1 MNVTIGE
8 RGVDE
13 LTDDD
18 LVQWFNTQTGG
29 YNLRDTT
36 AAVWVAIMRSL
47 DQQGPP
53 MTVRGLFYACENVYH
68 VAPKTEGGY
77 RQVAYHILQMRR
89 RHVLPY
95 HFIADHT
102 RWVRKPASYSGLRAY
117 LEHGRRAYR
126 RALWD
131 NQDAYVELWCEKDAV
146 AGILSDVTT
155 EWDVPLLVVR
165 GYSSETF
172 AYNAAETIKAQSKP
186 VYLYYFGDYDPS
198 GLNITE
204 DIQRKL
210 EGFGAWFTF
219 ERVAVTREQ
228 IEDWDLPTRPPKRT
242 DKRAKGWRDQCVEID
257 AVPANVLRELAER
270 CIRQHI
276 DDDAYA
282 ETLQTEE
289 LERDTLAKLAQFG
302 TSTNFGKVN

>member
-8 RGVDE
+8 HHVDQ
-13 LTDDD
+13 LSDGD
-18 LVQWFNTQTGG
+18 LVRWFNTQTGG
-29 YNLRDTT
+29 YRLRDDT
-36 AAVWVAIMRSL
+36 AAIWVAIMRSL

-53 MTVRGLFYACENVYH
+53 MTVRGLFYACENVHH
-68 VAPKTEGGY
+68 VVPKTEAGY
-77 RQVAYHILQMRR
+77 RQVAYHVLQMRR
-89 RHVLPY
+89 RGALPY
-95 HFIADHT
+95 DFVADHT
-102 RWVRKPASYSGLRAY
+102 RWVRKPQSYSGLRAY

-146 AGILSDVTT
+146 AGILSDVTG

-172 AYNAAETIKAQSKP
+172 AYNAAETIKSKANP

-198 GLNITE
+198 GLNIAQ

-228 IEDWDLPTRPPKRT
+228 IEDWHLPTRPPKPT

-257 AVPANVLRELAER
+257 AIPANQLRELAEQ
-270 CIRQHI
+270 CIRQHM
-276 DDDAYA
+276 DNDAYA
-282 ETLQTEE
+282 ETVRTEE
-289 LERDTLAKLAQFG
+289 LERQTLANLAQFG
-302 TSTNFGKVN
+302 ASTN